1 MPTIGQVL
9 ALLVPAPAF
18 TWWMPAN
25 PPTRIGWRGAGGF
38 PSTLLLAGVLVLV
51 ARYQPPCR
59 VPEPGAPLALLLVG
73 AALTAG

>member
-25 PPTRIGWRGAGGF
+25 APTTIITH
-38 PSTLLLAGVLVLV
+38 SSSI
-51 ARYQPPCR
+51 Q
-59 VPEPGAPLALLLVG
+59 
-73 AALTAG
+73 